1 MKIKKHPNNTSLM
14 LYYTKYKNTFT
25 KILRL
30 TKLNF
35 YQNKINSVSSN
46 PKLTWK
52 LINEITNK
60 NVDKAKEINS
70 IQINKQML

>member
-25 KILRL
+25 KIWRL
-30 TKLNF
+30 TKINF
-35 YQNKINSVSSN
+35 YQNKINNSVASN

-52 LINEITNK
+52 LISEITNK
-60 NVDKAKEINS
+60 NVDKS
-70 IQINKQML
+70 